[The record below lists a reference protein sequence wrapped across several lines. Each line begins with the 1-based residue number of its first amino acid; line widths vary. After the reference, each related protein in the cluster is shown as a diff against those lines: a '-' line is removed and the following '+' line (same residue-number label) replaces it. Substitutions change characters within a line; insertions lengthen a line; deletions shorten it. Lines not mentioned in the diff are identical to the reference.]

1 MRKEFSMRN
10 IIGATLIIALSSIA
24 IGCASSGTPV
34 TPSQLADTEATI
46 RSAEAAGAFERAP
59 DLLQKARQALSAAQQ
74 ASGRG
79 DHKIAHEHLLE
90 TTTYAE
96 AARARAQTEGKK
108 SEASM
113 VRQQADELEAK
124 VKLLQEQVQNP

>member
-1 MRKEFSMRN
+1 MRN
-10 IIGATLIIALSSIA
+10 VMGPTLSIAISSIA
-24 IGCASSGTPV
+24 IGCASSGIPV
-34 TPSQLADTEATI
+34 TPAQLAETEATV

-59 DLLQKARQALSAAQQ
+59 DLLQKARQALGAAQQ

-96 AARARAQTEGKK
+96 AARARAETEGKK
-108 SEASM
+108 REAAM
-113 VRQQADELEAK
+113 IQQQADELEAK
-124 VKLLQEQVQNP
+124 VIQIQRQLQNP